1 VIFIG
6 AHGAPF
12 VAFVFEDF
20 AVPARA
26 HRLGRSRVSLLTS
39 IGVLVAL
46 LYFAQE
52 VLVPLALSV
61 MLAFLLAPLS
71 TRLERW
77 RLGRVSSVLA
87 VVGIAFAIILS
98 VGWVVGRQ
106 LVQLAE
112 DLPRYQDE
120 MVQKAHRFRSTGAG
134 FGTKIQKLGKELE
147 RAAEEPATHPT
158 SAPATQPSTT
168 GVVGAAAREFG
179 SEPMRGVAREAIGGP
194 PTTAPAAAGT
204 TPANP
209 LYAVTLPAPVS
220 PIKTMATYL
229 GLVLGPLGTAALV
242 VVFVVFMLLEREDL
256 RDRMIQLISRGRY
269 TVTTRALNDAATRI
283 SRYMLAQVIVN
294 GSYGLTVAIGLWII
308 GLTAGHGVTFPS
320 FVLWGLICAVL
331 RFVPYIG
338 PWVAIVFPVTL
349 SLAVYPGFTVFAL
362 TVGMLVLVELV
373 SNNVLE
379 PWLYGTSTGLSTVAL
394 IVAAVFWTWLWGPI
408 GLLLST
414 PLTVCIVVLGKHVPQ
429 LKFLDVLLS
438 DKPALPPSV
447 SYYQRLLAGDREEAE
462 KVASGAGKSLGA
474 EQLPDEV
481 FIPALLHAR
490 RDRAEDDLTAEKETE
505 VLDATGDIIARLF
518 PGPRPVEET
527 AGARPDTMPLVLGC
541 PAHHRVEELVV
552 RLLGATMAPN
562 SYSVEALS
570 TRLLPAEVETTIE
583 HERPAVLFIAVMPPG
598 GIVQARYL
606 CRRLRKRFKEL
617 PIVVGYWGRVRNFD
631 ALLVKLR
638 AAGASYVTT
647 SLAQT
652 KSQIEAL
659 VAPPASP
666 PATSPPPQAA
676 VALP

>member
-1 VIFIG
+1 
-6 AHGAPF
+6 
-12 VAFVFEDF
+12 
-20 AVPARA
+20 
-26 HRLGRSRVSLLTS
+26 
-39 IGVLVAL
+39 
-46 LYFAQE
+46 
-52 VLVPLALSV
+52 
-61 MLAFLLAPLS
+61 
-71 TRLERW
+71 
-77 RLGRVSSVLA
+77 
-87 VVGIAFAIILS
+87 
-98 VGWVVGRQ
+98 
-106 LVQLAE
+106 
-112 DLPRYQDE
+112 
-120 MVQKAHRFRSTGAG
+120 
-134 FGTKIQKLGKELE
+134 
-147 RAAEEPATHPT
+147 
-158 SAPATQPSTT
+158 
-168 GVVGAAAREFG
+168 
-179 SEPMRGVAREAIGGP
+179 
-194 PTTAPAAAGT
+194 
-204 TPANP
+204 
-209 LYAVTLPAPVS
+209 
-220 PIKTMATYL
+220 
-229 GLVLGPLGTAALV
+229 
-242 VVFVVFMLLEREDL
+242 
-256 RDRMIQLISRGRY
+256 
-269 TVTTRALNDAATRI
+269 
-283 SRYMLAQVIVN
+283 MLAQVIVN

-320 FVLWGLICAVL
+320 FVLWGLICSVL

-362 TVGMLVLVELV
+362 TVGMLIIVELV

-438 DKPALPPSV
+438 DKPALPPGV

-462 KVASGAGKSLGA
+462 EVARGAGKSGGT

-490 RDRAEDDLTAEKETE
+490 RDRAEDDLTAEKETD
-505 VLDATGDIIARLF
+505 VFDATGEIVARLF
-518 PGPRPVEET
+518 PAPERAEGAAAALTTT
-527 AGARPDTMPLVLGC
+527 APLILGC

-552 RLLGATMAPN
+552 RLLGALMTPEQ
-562 SYSVEALS
+562 YRVEALS
-570 TRLLPAEVETTIE
+570 TRLLPAEVEATIE
-583 HERPAVLFIAVMPPG
+583 RERPAVLFIAVMPPG

-606 CRRLRKRFKEL
+606 CRRLRKHFKDL

-631 ALLVKLR
+631 SLLVKLR

-659 VAPPASP
+659 VAPPVPP
-666 PATSPPPQAA
+666 PATPPPPQAA

>member
-1 VIFIG
+1 VVI
-6 AHGAPF
+6 
-12 VAFVFEDF
+12 
-20 AVPARA
+20 
-26 HRLGRSRVSLLTS
+26 
-39 IGVLVAL
+39 AL

-71 TRLERW
+71 TRLERR

-87 VVGIAFAIILS
+87 VVGMAFAIILT

-106 LVQLAE
+106 VVQLAE

-120 MVQKAHRFRSTGAG
+120 MVRKAQRFRSTGAG

-147 RAAEEPATHPT
+147 RAAEEPATHPS
-158 SAPATQPSTT
+158 SAPATQTSTK

-179 SEPMRGVAREAIGGP
+179 PEPMRGVAREAIGGP

-283 SRYMLAQVIVN
+283 SRYMVAQVIVN

-320 FVLWGLICAVL
+320 FVLWGLICSVL

-362 TVGMLVLVELV
+362 TVGMLIVVELV

-438 DKPALPPSV
+438 DKPALPPGV

-462 KVASGAGKSLGA
+462 EVARGAGKSGGT

-490 RDRAEDDLTAEKETE
+490 RDRAEDDLTAEKESE
-505 VLDATGDIIARLF
+505 VFDATGEIVGRLF
-518 PGPRPVEET
+518 PAPERGEDAALTRP
-527 AGARPDTMPLVLGC
+527 LILGC

-552 RLLGATMAPN
+552 RLLGAVMAPN
-562 SYSVEALS
+562 GYRVDALS
-570 TRLLPAEVETTIE
+570 TRLLPAEVEATIE
-583 HERPAVLFIAVMPPG
+583 RERPAVLFIAVMPPG

-606 CRRLRKRFKEL
+606 CRRLRKHFKDL

-631 ALLVKLR
+631 SLLVKLR

-659 VAPPASP
+659 VAPPVPP
-666 PATSPPPQAA
+666 PATPPPPQAA